1 MIYKRLLCLL
11 LVLSAALSMFACS
24 LKESGNVPD
33 QEKSSVSSEQKA
45 KKQLTIEEAKE
56 NAVRDL
62 SKSFMDVCDIL
73 QHQLGVVLISKEN
86 LDSNQGKYFEFEYAV
101 KNNTEK
107 SILAIE
113 GATAF
118 YDMDGNMINV
128 LSCNFTEEVIPV
140 GKTIRITK
148 TEINYEMD
156 LSENLSATKLHE
168 TNFDELKAEFKPV
181 CIVFT
186 DGTMVCY

>member
-1 MIYKRLLCLL
+1 MYKKLVCLL

-24 LKESGNVPD
+24 MKESGNVPD

-73 QHQLGVVLISKEN
+73 QNQLEVVLISKEN
-86 LDSNQGKYFEFEYAV
+86 MDSNQGKYIEFEYAV
-101 KNNTEK
+101 KNKTEK
-107 SILAIE
+107 AILAIE

-118 YDMDGNMINV
+118 YDTDGNMINV
-128 LSCNFTEEVIPV
+128 LSCNFTEESIPV
-140 GKTIRITK
+140 EKTIRITK

-156 LSENLSATKLHE
+156 VSENLSDTKLHE
-168 TNFDELKAEFKPV
+168 TSFDELTAEFKPI